1 MGRKRNFGALL
12 VAMLGL
18 IWGVS
23 AVPSAAASEEATS
36 PAVAP
41 AQSEAAAELA
51 EEADIASEEAL
62 EARDVTATAKVPWH
76 VLRKLRKI
84 ARDIGHVKGRKHKL
98 KTKIA
103 KLEELPPTSKRRAAI
118 PRLEEELR
126 RERRRLRHL
135 REKRWKLKKEWG
147 LH

>member
-1 MGRKRNFGALL
+1 MRRKRNFGVLL

-23 AVPSAAASEEATS
+23 TAPSAAASEEATS
-36 PAVAP
+36 QVVA
-41 AQSEAAAELA
+41 AEQSEAAAELA
-51 EEADIASEEAL
+51 EEAAVEGEEAD
-62 EARDVTATAKVPWH
+62 EAADASKVPWH

-84 ARDIGHVKGRKHKL
+84 ARDIGHVKGRKHRL
-98 KTKIA
+98 KTKLA
-103 KLEELPPTSKRRAAI
+103 KLEKLPPTSKRRAAAI
-118 PRLEEELR
+118 ARTEEELR